1 MVFQP
6 SMFRTYVRFQGG
18 VIESC
23 ILEFNVSPFKI
34 PRSELIYPI
43 FCLRTVI
50 PLWLKKGSGPGSLG
64 PRITETSVFNFWL
77 RNQVLMCQIWVEN
90 NPQGGGGQEGAYWT
104 HLATSLPS
112 LSKFYPKAKTNSSAT
127 FCDFSLEMRSA
138 FTLATFRCFTSFLGY
153 QELDINFSTDFSPG
167 YQLSLPP

>member
-6 SMFRTYVRFQGG
+6 SMSRTYVGFQGG

-43 FCLRTVI
+43 FVHS
-50 PLWLKKGSGPGSLG
+50 GSSKWALG
-64 PRITETSVFNFWL
+64 LVVWAHASRKPRFLIEKSSVDVSNL
-77 RNQVLMCQIWVEN
+77 GGKQSA
-90 NPQGGGGQEGAYWT
+90 GGGAKKEPTELILQHPYPLCPSFTKGKDQFFSHILRLLLGDAFCF
-104 HLATSLPS
+104 HLSN
-112 LSKFYPKAKTNSSAT
+112 FQM
-127 FCDFSLEMRSA
+127 FHEF
-138 FTLATFRCFTSFLGY
+138 
-153 QELDINFSTDFSPG
+153 LDIPRSWTSIFLQIFSPG